1 MARHKVIS
9 NKRKQKTKPDLLKDI
24 LQLLEMGMNMAVT
37 FYLLLMI
44 IVLPFYFTDGYAK
57 IGTNKY
63 EFFYKGKT
71 YNLTYGKDEKGE
83 YILFGQLYEGK
94 RFYSYGEL
102 MNEAKIDNHF
112 FREMLEDFE

>member
-1 MARHKVIS
+1 MTKNDLYFMIS
-9 NKRKQKTKPDLLKDI
+9 
-24 LQLLEMGMNMAVT
+24 
-37 FYLLLMI
+37 
-44 IVLPFYFTDGYAK
+44 AK
-57 IGTNKY
+57 KEY